1 MDGAD
6 PGSFPTD
13 YDPAT
18 HSIGLCRAA
27 RDDLARAPFLDG
39 RFTEGRR
46 ALERVSAATPV
57 SDTTPSLGFVL
68 HTAFCGSTLLTRC
81 LDAPGVNLSLR
92 EPNVL
97 MDLANA
103 ARTRPASEQPRVR
116 EALDA
121 ALGRLAQSRTD
132 AEAVLVKPT
141 NAATAIYPL
150 LAAARPDAR
159 FVLLHS
165 GLRPFLVSVIKK
177 GEQGRHFVRTLYNIF
192 GLDGSGLSRIPQR
205 QAMTF
210 TDLQVAALVWRH
222 QIEALDALREQTGG
236 ARTLVL
242 DGDDFIRDPHRHL
255 PALRDFLKLGFS
267 DDDLA
272 AIAGGELF
280 QRNAKFDD
288 ERYDAGV
295 REAEA
300 RGIETGWAETLD
312 LICGWAAGLVLD
324 RRVGP
329 PLIAAPA

>member
-1 MDGAD
+1 MDD
-6 PGSFPTD
+6 PVSFPTD
-13 YDPAT
+13 YDAAT
-18 HSIGLCRAA
+18 HSFGLCRVT
-27 RDDLARAPFLDG
+27 RDDLVRAPFLDG
-39 RFTEGRR
+39 RFTEGRPP
-46 ALERVSAATPV
+46 LERVSATAPTPN
-57 SDTTPSLGFVL
+57 TTPSLGFVL

-103 ARTRPASEQPRVR
+103 VRTRPAAEQSRVR

-121 ALGRLAQSRTD
+121 ALGRLAQPYAD
-132 AEAVLVKPT
+132 AEAVLIKPT
-141 NAATAIYPL
+141 NAATAVYPL
-150 LAAARPDAR
+150 IASARAGAR

-165 GLRPFLVSVIKK
+165 GLRSFLVSVIKK

-192 GLDGSGLSRIPQR
+192 GLDGTGVSRIPAR

-222 QIEALDALREQTGG
+222 QIEALDSLCEQAGG

-242 DGDDFIRDPHRHL
+242 DGEDFIRDPRRHL
-255 PALRDFLKLGFS
+255 PRLRDFLGLAFS

-272 AIAGGELF
+272 AIAAGDLF

-295 REAEA
+295 REEEA
-300 RGIETGWAETLD
+300 RGIEDAWAGTLD

-324 RRVGP
+324 RRVGS
-329 PLIAAPA
+329 PLITAPA